1 MPIQLASYLVTKP
14 DGQYYLMEDTL
25 FKGGFRTLAD
35 VAARDAIFPISLKNG
50 MLVYTQSDNKYWR
63 YNLATTTWVEIPL
76 GVAGPQGP
84 AGPAGADGAD
94 GAQGPQ
100 GIQGPE
106 GATGPQGPAGTFS
119 GTFSGDASFAG
130 NQTVSGVSLSNNQY
144 ANLASFPAATNL
156 NGTILKDA
164 ATGKFY
170 ISNGTSWVELLT
182 SLTVPYD
189 IALNC
194 YGQPSTADD
203 LLASFVAPRQI
214 NIATGAQGV
223 AVCAIAPTAQLIL
236 VLKHGATQVGTV
248 TFAASATVGT
258 VSFSSAVSL
267 TSGSILSLWNPAA
280 PSSSIADIAVTLR
293 GTAV

>member
-14 DGQYYLMEDTL
+14 DGQYYLLEDTL

-63 YNLATTTWVEIPL
+63 YNLATTTWVEVPL
-76 GVAGPQGP
+76 SVAGPTGPQGP
-84 AGPAGADGAD
+84 KGDTGATGAT
-94 GAQGPQ
+94 
-100 GIQGPE
+100 

-119 GTFSGDASFAG
+119 GTFAG
-130 NQTVSGVSLSNNQY
+130 NATITGNQVVSGTSVSNNQY
-144 ANLASFPAATNL
+144 ANLASFPSATSL
-156 NGTILKDA
+156 NGTILKDS

-170 ISNGTSWVELLT
+170 ISNGSTWVELPT

-194 YGQPSTADD
+194 YGQPNTAND
-203 LLASFVAPRQI
+203 LLASFVSPRAI

-223 AVCAIAPTAQLIL
+223 AVASVASTSALTL
-236 VLKHGATQVGTV
+236 VLKNGTTQVGTV
-248 TFAASATVGT
+248 SFAINATTGT
-258 VSFSSAVSL
+258 VSISSAIALV
-267 TSGSILSLWNPAA
+267 SGSVLSLWNPAT
-280 PSSSIADIAVTLR
+280 PSTTITDVAVTLK
-293 GTAV
+293 GTVA

>member
-14 DGQYYLMEDTL
+14 DGQYYLLEDTL

-84 AGPAGADGAD
+84 AGADGAA
-94 GAQGPQ
+94 GPQGPAGPQ
-100 GIQGPE
+100 GIQGP
-106 GATGPQGPAGTFS
+106 AGPAGTFT
-119 GTFSGDASFAG
+119 GTFTGDATITG
-130 NQTVSGVSLSNNQY
+130 NQTVSGTSLFNNQY
-144 ANLASFPAATNL
+144 ANLASFPTASGK

-170 ISNGTSWVELLT
+170 ISNGTAWVELPT
-182 SLTVPYD
+182 ALTVPYD

-194 YGQPSTADD
+194 YGQPNTAND
-203 LLASFVAPRQI
+203 LLASFVSPRAI

-223 AVCAIAPTAQLIL
+223 AVASVASTSALTL
-236 VLKHGATQVGTV
+236 VLKNGTTQVGTV
-248 TFAASATVGT
+248 SFAINATTGT
-258 VSFSSAVSL
+258 VSISSAIALV
-267 TSGSILSLWNPAA
+267 SGSVLSLWNPAT
-280 PSSSIADIAVTLR
+280 PSTTITDVAVTLK
-293 GTAV
+293 GTVA